1 MFYLESGAA
10 DALGIFCD
18 ETIQLKR
25 SAKNA
30 TSLSTGQI

>member
-25 SAKNA
+25 SAKNS